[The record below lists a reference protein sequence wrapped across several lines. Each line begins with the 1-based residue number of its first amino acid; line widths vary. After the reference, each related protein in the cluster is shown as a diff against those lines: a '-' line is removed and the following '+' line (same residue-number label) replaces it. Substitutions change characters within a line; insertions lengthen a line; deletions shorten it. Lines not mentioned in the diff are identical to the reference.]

1 MVGHIPTPARYL
13 VSVGTP
19 RKANPLGT
27 SSVTAGV
34 LPPGAAGGG
43 EPPTLSLHATVHHEA
58 HPCEPRG
65 LSPGRGA
72 RMLPVRRPPGDRAP
86 SARLR
91 SPRRLA
97 DAPHVRG
104 SPSHVT
110 PRASS
115 AAARTRRRRS
125 LAPACGHPGFLG
137 VTSASSGR
145 ADRRCRLRT
154 RFSRFPPEYLEVG
167 GDEREVIE
175 SLLKNVT
182 WGLLSKFEE
191 LSPHAHVQGHYGRS
205 RVCYLA
211 VVDIHEYMC
220 HHITRF

>member
-1 MVGHIPTPARYL
+1 MVMISVGKLETPENKASPPGEGHVTSPPRHAAIRHLSDSSVGHIPTPARYL

-19 RKANPLGT
+19 WKANPLGT

-43 EPPTLSLHATVHHEA
+43 EPLTLSLHATVHHEA

-72 RMLPVRRPPGDRAP
+72 RTLPVRRPPGGDRAP

-125 LAPACGHPGFLG
+125 LAPACGPPGFLG

-154 RFSRFPPEYLEVG
+154 RFS
-167 GDEREVIE
+167 
-175 SLLKNVT
+175 
-182 WGLLSKFEE
+182 
-191 LSPHAHVQGHYGRS
+191 
-205 RVCYLA
+205 
-211 VVDIHEYMC
+211 
-220 HHITRF
+220 